1 MNMREAFEAWYAEN
15 AFDYAKTTIGSRDCG
30 LQWTAFHAGAAFA
43 ARECAEIAMNLPA
56 IDERDEIHKYR
67 SEDTAKALAWD
78 INIAIR
84 EAFPEAFRD

>member
-43 ARECAEIAMNLPA
+43 ARECAGIANSADKSTHPA
-56 IDERDEIHKYR
+56 VIAD
-67 SEDTAKALAWD
+67 D
-78 INIAIR
+78 ILI
-84 EAFPEAFRD
+84 AFPEAWK

>member
-1 MNMREAFEAWYAEN
+1 MNMREAFGAWSVFPETDCRN
-15 AFDYAKTTIGSRDCG
+15 SWDAF
-30 LQWTAFHAGAAFA
+30 QAGAAFA
-43 ARECAEIAMNLPA
+43 ANRCAEIAMNLPA

>member
-1 MNMREAFEAWYAEN
+1 MREAFEAWYAEN

-43 ARECAEIAMNLPA
+43 ARECAGIAKDRQYNLMP
-56 IDERDEIHKYR
+56 DERAHD
-67 SEDTAKALAWD
+67 
-78 INIAIR
+78 AIR

>member
-1 MNMREAFEAWYAEN
+1 MREAFEACFYKREGHPPSQMNIADIAAWQG
-15 AFDYAKTTIGSRDCG
+15 F
-30 LQWTAFHAGAAFA
+30 QMGAAFA
-43 ARECAEIAMNLPA
+43 ANRCAEIAMNLPA